1 MMKERHRGKRNNWE
15 KNEGYDGVINT
26 AKILCL
32 PPVTG
37 PHILMCVTETC
48 HPHRKRENISPD
60 YTPLT
65 SSFLQVPSNA
75 LFPFHPLQLHHVLF
89 LRKKEPY

>member
-1 MMKERHRGKRNNWE
+1 MKERNRGKRNDWE

-37 PHILMCVTETC
+37 PHILM
-48 HPHRKRENISPD
+48 
-60 YTPLT
+60 
-65 SSFLQVPSNA
+65 
-75 LFPFHPLQLHHVLF
+75 
-89 LRKKEPY
+89 